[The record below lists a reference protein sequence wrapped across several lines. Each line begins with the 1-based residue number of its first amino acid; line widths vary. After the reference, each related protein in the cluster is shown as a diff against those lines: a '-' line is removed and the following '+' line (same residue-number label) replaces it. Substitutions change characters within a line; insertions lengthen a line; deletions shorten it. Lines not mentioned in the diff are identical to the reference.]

1 MHISALTGKT
11 LKQLQSFAPMLY
23 AKDECCINNN
33 GDNSRII
40 GRERERERERGR
52 HLITQEKYIYKPF

>member
-11 LKQLQSFAPMLY
+11 LKRLQSFAPTLY

-40 GRERERERERGR
+40 GREREREREGERS
-52 HLITQEKYIYKPF
+52 PFDYSRKVYL

>member
-1 MHISALTGKT
+1 MHISALAGKT
-11 LKQLQSFAPMLY
+11 LKRLQSFAPMLY

-40 GRERERERERGR
+40 GREREREREGERS
-52 HLITQEKYIYKPF
+52 PFDYSRKVYL

>member
-11 LKQLQSFAPMLY
+11 LKRLQSFAPMLY

-40 GRERERERERGR
+40 GREREREGGR

>member
-11 LKQLQSFAPMLY
+11 LKRLQSFAPMLY

-40 GRERERERERGR
+40 GREREREREREGER
-52 HLITQEKYIYKPF
+52 SPFDYSRKVYL